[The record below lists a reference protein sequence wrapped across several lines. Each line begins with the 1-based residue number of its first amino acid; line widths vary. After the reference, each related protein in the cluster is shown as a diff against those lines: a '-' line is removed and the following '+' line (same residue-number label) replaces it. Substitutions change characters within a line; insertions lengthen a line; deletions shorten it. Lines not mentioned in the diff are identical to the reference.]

1 MITIVAKSIK
11 DLLQTIKSNLKSI
24 NLLKCMFNVLLN
36 FKVLILNK
44 RFGEYYRKN
53 MTISNKR
60 SLSLNTKTINHI
72 RIITF

>member
-60 SLSLNTKTINHI
+60 TKPKY
-72 RIITF
+72 